1 MDLLLSKKHKAEYC
15 LMGYTLIES
24 LVVISIIIIVAI
36 MAFPYLGGWGS
47 RLKLS
52 NAARDIVSDLRLARQ
67 YAVSQNKQFKVIFD
81 VDNEQYEL
89 KRGNKSFGSD
99 AWTKVEYTRDYTE
112 ANSPYHSIDI
122 YSVTNDVV
130 FNPDG
135 SVSSTL
141 VLELRNTKGE
151 RCQVSIENLATGFV
165 KSYSWNGSS
174 WE

>member
-1 MDLLLSKKHKAEYC
+1 MSKKHKAEYC
-15 LMGYTLIES
+15 LMGYTLIEL

-36 MAFPYLGGWGS
+36 IAFPYLGGWGP

-52 NAARDIVSDLRLARQ
+52 NSARDIVSDLRLARQ

-89 KRGNKSFGSD
+89 KRGNKPFGSD
-99 AWTKVEYTRDYTE
+99 AWTEVEYTRDYTE
-112 ANSPYHSIDI
+112 ADSPYYSINI
-122 YSVTNDVV
+122 YSVTNDVI

-135 SVSSTL
+135 SVSNAL
-141 VLELRNTKGE
+141 VVELRNAKGE
-151 RCQVSIENLATGFV
+151 RYQVRIENLATGFV
-165 KSYSWNGSS
+165 KSYYWNGSS